1 MTPIAAYLSALG
13 SVVVS
18 PDHVV
23 RCRVLQALEALVSV
37 DGREDYPISVG
48 DVVTVAALEQPIRFL
63 EPEGA
68 LPFWDLLRQ
77 KAQLLPS

>member
-1 MTPIAAYLSALG
+1 VT
-13 SVVVS
+13 
-18 PDHVV
+18 
-23 RCRVLQALEALVSV
+23 CRVVQAHEALVAV
-37 DGREDYPISVG
+37 DGREDHAIAVG
-48 DVVTVAALEQPIRFL
+48 DVVTVAALDHPIRFL